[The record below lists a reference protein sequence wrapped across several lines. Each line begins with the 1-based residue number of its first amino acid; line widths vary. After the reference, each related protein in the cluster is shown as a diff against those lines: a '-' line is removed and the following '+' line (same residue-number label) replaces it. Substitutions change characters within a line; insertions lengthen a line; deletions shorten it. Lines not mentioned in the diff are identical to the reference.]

1 MDDRTHRASLRVEG
15 RSAAPGIALGPLVR
29 LAPTKHDI
37 RQYRSAAEE
46 HQALVDALA
55 AAHGDLTALVREV
68 GDDEAEAI
76 LAFQI
81 ALLEDDNLA
90 APAFALIAGGEV
102 ANRAWSAALA
112 LQIASY
118 DRASDPYFR
127 ARASD
132 LRDLRDRVLRHL
144 AGEAAQ
150 TVPAGVIVAADDM
163 PPSMFLATDWRDGGL
178 VLRRGSPSSHVAILA
193 RSRGVPMIVGVDVDH
208 LENGRDAL
216 LDGDAGLL
224 IVDPDTDTR
233 ATYCR
238 RRAEQAEVLQAV
250 ASFDGPALTASG
262 ELVRVMINVTGLAE
276 LEGLD
281 PARVDGIGLMRTEF
295 LFQGREQ
302 LPTEEEQYR
311 IYQRML
317 EWAAGRPVTI
327 RTLDAGGDKP
337 IAGLTQPGDMNPFLG
352 VRGVR
357 LSLRRLDVFRVQL
370 RALARAAVAGN
381 LKVMIPMVTVPE
393 ELDRCRTL
401 LEQAVEELRREGRE
415 AQLAPLGMMVEVP
428 EAALTIEDFR
438 ADFFSIG
445 SNDLIQYV
453 AAASRD
459 EPQLADLARPSR
471 AVFNLIGHVVNY
483 GNRSGREASL
493 CGDLAGDPAQVA
505 ALLDQGLRTFS
516 VAPGALGPV
525 RAAIARYSGS
535 RAFSSEVATGSRQE
549 NASNQESRAP
559 FRFDRNGKGSS
570 K

>member
-1 MDDRTHRASLRVEG
+1 MDDRTHRAAHRIEG

-29 LAPTKHDI
+29 LIPVEHEV

-46 HQALVDALA
+46 RQALADALA
-55 AAHGDLTALVREV
+55 RSQEDLSALSDQA

-81 ALLEDDNLA
+81 ALLEDDGLV
-90 APAFALIAGGEV
+90 APALLRIDAGDV
-102 ANRAWSAALA
+102 ASQAWSAAIDPE
-112 LQIASY
+112 IASY
-118 DRASDPYFR
+118 DVAEDSYFR

-144 AGEAAQ
+144 AGETDQ
-150 TVPAGVIVAADDM
+150 TVPSGVILAADDM
-163 PPSMFLATDWRDGGL
+163 PPSTFLATDWQDGGL

-193 RSRGVPMIVGVDVDH
+193 RSRGVPMIVGVDVDR
-208 LENGRDAL
+208 LEHGTDAL

-224 IVDPDTDTR
+224 IVDPDANMR
-233 ATYCR
+233 ASYCQ
-238 RRAEQAEVLQAV
+238 RRAEQSKARQA
-250 ASFDGPALTASG
+250 AGSSGGPALTATG

-276 LEGLD
+276 LGHLD
-281 PARVDGIGLMRTEF
+281 PAHVDGIGLMRTEF
-295 LFQGREQ
+295 LFQGREN
-302 LPTEEEQYR
+302 LPTEEEQYQ
-311 IYQRML
+311 IYRRML
-317 EWAAGRPVTI
+317 EWAAGKPVII

-337 IAGLTQPGDMNPFLG
+337 IAGLTQAGDINPFLG

-357 LSLRRLDVFRVQL
+357 LSLRRLDVFRAQL

-401 LEQAVEELRREGRE
+401 FRQACDELRREGLE
-415 AQLAPLGMMVEVP
+415 AEMPPLGMMVEVP
-428 EAALTIEDFR
+428 AAALTIEDFN

-445 SNDLIQYV
+445 SNDLIQYA

-471 AVFNLIGHVVNY
+471 AVFGLIGHVVNHA
-483 GNRSGREASL
+483 NRSGLETSL
-493 CGDLAGDPAQVA
+493 CGDLAGDPEQVA
-505 ALLDQGLRTFS
+505 ALLDRGLRTLS

-525 RAAIARYSGS
+525 KAAIAGYSGP
-535 RAFSSEVATGSRQE
+535 AA
-549 NASNQESRAP
+549 
-559 FRFDRNGKGSS
+559 
-570 K
+570 

>member
-1 MDDRTHRASLRVEG
+1 MDDRTHRAAHRIQG

-29 LAPTKHDI
+29 LAPAKHEA

-55 AAHGDLTALVREV
+55 ASNVDLTALVREV
-68 GDDEAEAI
+68 GDGEAEAI
-76 LAFQI
+76 LSFQI

-90 APAFALIAGGEV
+90 APAFALIAGGEA

-118 DRASDPYFR
+118 DGASDPYFR

-144 AGEAAQ
+144 AGEADQ
-150 TVPAGVIVAADDM
+150 TVPSGVIVAADDM
-163 PPSMFLATDWRDGGL
+163 PPSTFLATDWRDGGV
-178 VLRRGSPSSHVAILA
+178 VLRRGTPSSHVAILA

-208 LENGRDAL
+208 LQEGTHAL
-216 LDGDAGLL
+216 LDADAGFL
-224 IVDPDTDTR
+224 IVDPDADMR
-233 ATYCR
+233 AIYR
-238 RRAEQAEVLQAV
+238 QRRAEQSEVRQVA
-250 ASFDGPALTASG
+250 ASFNGPALTATG

-281 PARVDGIGLMRTEF
+281 PAHVDGIGLMRTEF
-295 LFQGREQ
+295 LFQGHEK
-302 LPTEEEQYR
+302 LPTEEEQYQ
-311 IYQRML
+311 IYKRML

-337 IAGLTQPGDMNPFLG
+337 IAGLTQPGEMNPFLG

-357 LSLRRLDVFRVQL
+357 LSLRHPDVFREQL

-393 ELDRCRTL
+393 ELDRCRAL
-401 LEQAVEELRREGRE
+401 FEQALEELRREGRE
-415 AQLAPLGMMVEVP
+415 AQMPPLGMMVEVP
-428 EAALTIEDFR
+428 AAALTIEDFN

-483 GNRSGREASL
+483 ADSGGRETSL
-493 CGDLAGDPAQVA
+493 CGDLAGDPEQVA
-505 ALLDQGLRTFS
+505 ALLDQGLRIFS
-516 VAPGALGPV
+516 VAPGAVGPV
-525 RAAIARYSGS
+525 KAAIARYSGS
-535 RAFSSEVATGSRQE
+535 AA
-549 NASNQESRAP
+549 
-559 FRFDRNGKGSS
+559 
-570 K
+570 